1 MTDRTAAALASTFG
15 ALMPDNGRRALTPD
29 EQADIADVLDAA
41 AAWDAGDLDLNAAA
55 HIGTL
60 LYEGHPSRSY
70 SRAVALIRTPRADP
84 RWHALNR
91 MVDVLATSM
100 YVRTR
105 AGLFSATELHHH
117 DRAVQYLRDHPT
129 KEAA

>member
-1 MTDRTAAALASTFG
+1 MSDRTAAAIGATFN
-15 ALMPDNGRRALTPD
+15 ALLPGQGKRPLTPED
-29 EQADIADVLDAA
+29 QQSVEDCLDAA
-41 AAWDAGDLDLNAAA
+41 AAWEAGDLDLNAAA

-60 LYEGHPSRSY
+60 LYEGYPSRTY

-91 MVDVLATSM
+91 MVDVLATAM
-100 YVRTR
+100 YVKTK
-105 AGLFSATELHHH
+105 AGLMTSEELHAH

-129 KEAA
+129 REAA